1 MASTASALYV
11 SFSPSLPPLDTH
23 HLQSDN
29 YWLNTRTP
37 ALTYGLRGIAYYSI
51 HVSGPARDLHSGTF
65 GRTVHEPMTDLIAL
79 MSKLIDREGNI
90 LIPGVDDMV
99 SAADA
104 EERCVAR
111 SLTSS
116 IVTMRCKSSK
126 SVSTQSKLLKSP
138 LALSRADH
146 LNCHSQENIRDS

>member
-1 MASTASALYV
+1 
-11 SFSPSLPPLDTH
+11 
-23 HLQSDN
+23 
-29 YWLNTRTP
+29 
-37 ALTYGLRGIAYYSI
+37 
-51 HVSGPARDLHSGTF
+51 
-65 GRTVHEPMTDLIAL
+65 MTDLIAL

-111 SLTSS
+111 SLIFF
-116 IVTMRCKSSK
+116 IVTMRCKSSE
-126 SVSTQSKLLKSP
+126 SFSTQPKLLNSP